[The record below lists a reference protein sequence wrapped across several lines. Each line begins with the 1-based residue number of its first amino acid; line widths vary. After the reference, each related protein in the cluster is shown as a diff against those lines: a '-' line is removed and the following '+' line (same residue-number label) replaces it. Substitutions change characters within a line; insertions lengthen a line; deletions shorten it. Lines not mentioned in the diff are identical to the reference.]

1 MSKSQ
6 RSFTLIEITIVLGII
21 GLLAAIVLANYRG
34 GERQFA
40 LLRSTHQLAQ
50 DLRRAEE
57 MAISSQKTPLGW
69 DTEGEVFPRGG
80 YGIYFKIDPEEPEH
94 YEIIL
99 FADCDRE
106 GDYDDFWGV
115 STCGEATPASG
126 PFPEFG
132 NSRDETIPEALSL
145 EEGIKICDLSPSIPV
160 LEKETLHITFI
171 PPDPVVLINGDSAIG
186 GASITL
192 CLKDDETITRT
203 VTINKV
209 GLIDTKK
216 P

>member
-6 RSFTLIEITIVLGII
+6 RSFTLIELTMVVAII

-57 MAISSQKTPLGW
+57 MAISSQKTPLEFG
-69 DTEGEVFPRGG
+69 EEVFPRGG
-80 YGIYFKIDPEEPEH
+80 YGIYFKIDPGDPKG
-94 YEIIL
+94 YRIIL
-99 FADCDRE
+99 FADCDGQ
-106 GDYDDFWGV
+106 GDYD
-115 STCGEATPASG
+115 ESG
-126 PFPEFG
+126 TADCAGAESGFG
-132 NSRDETIPEALSL
+132 LSRDETIEELTL
-145 EEGIKICDLSPSIPV
+145 EEGIKIEKLQVDSLPDDSLGSLS
-160 LEKETLHITFI
+160 ITFT
-171 PPDPVVLINGDSAIG
+171 PPDPTVTIKSGWTEGNLAT
-186 GASITL
+186 ITL
-192 CLKDDETITRT
+192 SLKDAPTITRT
-203 VTINKV
+203 VTVNKV